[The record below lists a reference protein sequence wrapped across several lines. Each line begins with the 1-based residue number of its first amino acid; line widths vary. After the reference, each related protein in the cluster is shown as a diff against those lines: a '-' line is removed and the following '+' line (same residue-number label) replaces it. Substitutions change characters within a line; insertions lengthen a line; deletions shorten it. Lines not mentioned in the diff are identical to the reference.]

1 MSECESVCL
10 RVAERTEKLRTDVAW
25 LLRRRDQSDQFHAN
39 MDQTAIKLRERIA
52 ELKAEAAVC
61 SMSEA
66 ELAHHQVKMRFV
78 EDALQRVTGQL
89 SVGLQRDIL
98 VGMAVTLVHVFL
110 FRLFVG

>member
-1 MSECESVCL
+1 M
-10 RVAERTEKLRTDVAW
+10 AERTEKLRTDVAW
-25 LLRRRDQSDQFHAN
+25 LLQRRDQADQFYSG
-39 MDQTAIKLRERIA
+39 MDQTTIKFRERIA

-66 ELAHHQVKMRFV
+66 ELAHHQEKMRYV
-78 EDALQRVTGQL
+78 EDGLQRVTGQL